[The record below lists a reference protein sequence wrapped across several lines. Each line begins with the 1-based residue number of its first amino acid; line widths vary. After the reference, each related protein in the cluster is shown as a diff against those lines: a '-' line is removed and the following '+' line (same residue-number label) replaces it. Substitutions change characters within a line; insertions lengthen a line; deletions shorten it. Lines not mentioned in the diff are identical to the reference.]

1 MTDEIK
7 QDGKTVLRSE
17 DGFSIP
23 MFFNNLCGKNFS
35 GNKYRNYIKHIASA
49 KWASS
54 PDESSFTGTVCC
66 KGRAKSRMNRI

>member
-35 GNKYRNYIKHIASA
+35 GNKYWNYIKQIALGEMGF
-49 KWASS
+49 K
-54 PDESSFTGTVCC
+54 P
-66 KGRAKSRMNRI
+66 